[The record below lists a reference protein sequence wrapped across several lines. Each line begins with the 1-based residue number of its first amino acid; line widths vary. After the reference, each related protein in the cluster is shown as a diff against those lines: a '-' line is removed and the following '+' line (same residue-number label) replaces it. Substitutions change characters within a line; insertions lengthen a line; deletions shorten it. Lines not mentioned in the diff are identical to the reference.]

1 MRVVSDLEA
10 GNYSR
15 SLQGADHG
23 DVGVCLI
30 LVEAPVG
37 KGPSLHRHPYEEV
50 FVIHEGEGTFYAG
63 EEESLAGAGQ
73 VVIVP
78 ARTPHRFVNTGEVPL
93 RMTTIH
99 TSPKFETEWL
109 V

>member
-1 MRVVSDLEA
+1 MEVITELEP

-30 LVEAPVG
+30 LVEAPPG

-50 FVIHEGEGTFYAG
+50 FVIHEGEGTFMAG
-63 EEESLAGAGQ
+63 DEESHAAAGAI
-73 VVIVP
+73 VVVP
-78 ARTPHRFVNTGEVPL
+78 ARTPHRFVNTGDSTL

-99 TSPKFETEWL
+99 TAARFQTEWL

>member
-1 MRVVSDLEA
+1 MQVITELEP

-30 LVEAPVG
+30 LVEAPPG
-37 KGPSLHRHPYEEV
+37 KGPALHRHPYEEV
-50 FVIHEGEGTFYAG
+50 FVIHEGEGTFVAG
-63 EEESLAGAGQ
+63 DEEAHVAAGA

-78 ARTPHRFVNTGEVPL
+78 PNTPHRFVNTGDSAL

-99 TSPKFETEWL
+99 TSAKFHTEWL

>member
-1 MRVVSDLEA
+1 MQVVTDHEP

-15 SLQGADHG
+15 SLQGADHDG
-23 DVGVCLI
+23 AGVCLI

-37 KGPSLHRHPYEEV
+37 KGPALHRHPYEEV

-63 EEESLAGAGQ
+63 DEQSQAGAGA

-78 ARTPHRFVNTGEVPL
+78 PRTPHRFVNTGAVPL

-99 TSPKFETEWL
+99 VSPKFETEWL

>member
-1 MRVVSDLEA
+1 VQVIADLEP

-30 LVEAPVG
+30 LVEAPPG
-37 KGPSLHRHPYEEV
+37 RGPALHRHPYEEV
-50 FVIHEGEGTFYAG
+50 FVIHEGEGTFTAG
-63 EEESLAGAGQ
+63 DEEMHAAAGA

-78 ARTPHRFVNTGEVPL
+78 AATPHRFVNTGASTL

-99 TSPKFETEWL
+99 TASRFETEWI

>member
-1 MRVVSDLEA
+1 MHVITELEP

-30 LVEAPVG
+30 MVEAPPG
-37 KGPSLHRHPYEEV
+37 KGPALHRHPYEEV
-50 FVIHEGEGTFYAG
+50 FVIHEGEGTFTAG
-63 EEESLAGAGQ
+63 DEEAHVAAGA

-78 ARTPHRFVNTGEVPL
+78 ANTPHRFVNTGDSTL

-99 TSPKFETEWL
+99 TSAKFQTEW
-109 V
+109 VV